1 MDSLP
6 GPDDKKVDVS
16 TNDNA
21 FSPQKSHFFI
31 SWSIFLLIGLFLKL
45 QDKVQA
51 ELVKDNSEAI
61 ANEPK
66 KEEEKDGQKSDL
78 NV

>member
-1 MDSLP
+1 MIMYFTH
-6 GPDDKKVDVS
+6 KRVI
-16 TNDNA
+16 
-21 FSPQKSHFFI
+21 FCF
-31 SWSIFLLIGLFLKL
+31 SWSIFLLIWLFLKL

>member
-1 MDSLP
+1 
-6 GPDDKKVDVS
+6 
-16 TNDNA
+16 
-21 FSPQKSHFFI
+21 
-31 SWSIFLLIGLFLKL
+31 LFLKL

>member
-1 MDSLP
+1 
-6 GPDDKKVDVS
+6 
-16 TNDNA
+16 
-21 FSPQKSHFFI
+21 
-31 SWSIFLLIGLFLKL
+31 LFLKL

-66 KEEEKDGQKSDL
+66 KEEKKDG
-78 NV
+78 

>member
-1 MDSLP
+1 LDSLP

-21 FSPQKSHFFI
+21 FFPQKSHFLCFI
-31 SWSIFLLIGLFLKL
+31 IYLFINLVVFIL
-45 QDKVQA
+45 QNKVQA

-66 KEEEKDGQKSDL
+66 KEEEKDG
-78 NV
+78 